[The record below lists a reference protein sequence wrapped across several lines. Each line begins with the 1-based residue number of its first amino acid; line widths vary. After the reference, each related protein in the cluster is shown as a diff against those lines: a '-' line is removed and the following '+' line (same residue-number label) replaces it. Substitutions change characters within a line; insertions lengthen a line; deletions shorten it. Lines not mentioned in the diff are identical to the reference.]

1 MRLTAFGSM
10 FEKLNV
16 SYEASQLLSITRK
29 QTTMKMKKTMTN
41 LRICPRLLE
50 ATKVNR
56 SEATSGRGIPSTRK
70 TSLRSRNCG
79 LGSKHLHTS
88 LASYVPMIASMKS
101 FYPQTMVK
109 KPIGVVRNTR
119 QRPIFP
125 RRMVPRSSITLL
137 EFRKIDWS

>member
-1 MRLTAFGSM
+1 MRLTAFGLM
-10 FEKLNV
+10 FEKLSA
-16 SYEASQLLSITRK
+16 SYEVSQRLSIMRK

-56 SEATSGRGIPSTRK
+56 SGPTSGRGIPPTRT
-70 TSLRSRNCG
+70 TSLRSRNYG
-79 LGSKHLHTS
+79 LGLKHPHMS
-88 LASYVPMIASMKS
+88 LASYVQMIANTRS

-119 QRPIFP
+119 QRPIFL
-125 RRMVPRSSITLL
+125 RRMAPRSSVTLL
-137 EFRKIDWS
+137 EFRRIDWS